1 MSGNTKDKIAVC
13 NNAGKTTP
21 AATAPMA
28 NPYANATVLEK
39 IENLAAT
46 FRHRKCNETSS
57 RFLFLNIKGNDKSYQ
72 TPLFSQFE
80 VQDFCDNLVEEVV
93 KALKDVSK
101 IQKKS
106 ITTRAPVAKPSLF
119 INEKPKESDLVFDDE
134 ETNGVTCFE
143 PEHPSIFILSS
154 QNFEEDPFDYP
165 HQGPLLGTMRP
176 MDTDLCP
183 IFDEEDDHLDDDL
196 GRTFDEKALS
206 ITSIIMENQLYFDS
220 GTTPTPLSTYIQE
233 HCEKLDLIDSLPEM
247 FVKISSEDVKRFGF
261 DKVKEFRVSNSIFEN
276 MINSFQVFEPDKL
289 SDQKRFQNGNNIHS
303 DLVLSFD
310 QFLEHSK
317 SFDHLEKSFELDLQQ
332 PILCAIKSFDSFV
345 FKENSFNL
353 NSYRHALITSK
364 MDLRSNPFQEG
375 ENDAP
380 LGSAPGKTDM
390 RGLIMGR
397 SKDICSLFDSYL
409 PNHEA
414 SMHEITWRMLST
426 QLRSS
431 SKKNQIKRSSY
442 VTVMPFTNQVIFS
455 SREFRPP
462 EKLEMSNILSDEQT
476 TNSIMPKVI
485 IHVLNVQESLGLD
498 GFQKDSNTDLFEP
511 NGETDKIL
519 AKGKDEFRPD
529 LKGTCL
535 GPYQEHIIHFSKSW
549 SWLFQEAVQVSV
561 KDFI

>member
-1 MSGNTKDKIAVC
+1 MLAEEKSSLGVVNTDFKISSLIFLSCVPSLAC
-13 NNAGKTTP
+13 
-21 AATAPMA
+21 
-28 NPYANATVLEK
+28 LEK
-39 IENLAAT
+39 SI
-46 FRHRKCNETSS
+46 
-57 RFLFLNIKGNDKSYQ
+57 G
-72 TPLFSQFE
+72 LFSQFE

-106 ITTRAPVAKPSLF
+106 ITTRARVAKPSLF
-119 INEKPKESDLVFDDE
+119 INEKPKGKSENNLEDLKDFSDSLPIFDKYDEELIENLMTCEDNCELAFSESDLVFDDE

-220 GTTPTPLSTYIQE
+220 GTTPTPLSTYIHE

-353 NSYRHALITSK
+353 NSYRHALITSNLFASTCVLDEF
-364 MDLRSNPFQEG
+364 MV
-375 ENDAP
+375 
-380 LGSAPGKTDM
+380 KTLLEQKSPRVETDFWKET
-390 RGLIMGR
+390 LI
-397 SKDICSLFDSYL
+397 SYL
-409 PNHEA
+409 KKYMSCTYDPDILV
-414 SMHEITWRMLST
+414 SILSVHDKHV
-426 QLRSS
+426 QFQRSVRNKS
-431 SKKNQIKRSSY
+431 IDHAYQ
-442 VTVMPFTNQVIFS
+442 PEVIFS

-476 TNSIMPKVI
+476 TNSIMPKNTYCFLVWLAPSKLLYFI
-485 IHVLNVQESLGLD
+485 GLVRHIKQRIETLLLLD
-498 GFQKDSNTDLFEP
+498 LCVVSSN
-511 NGETDKIL
+511 N
-519 AKGKDEFRPD
+519 
-529 LKGTCL
+529 
-535 GPYQEHIIHFSKSW
+535 
-549 SWLFQEAVQVSV
+549 
-561 KDFI
+561 